1 MRALDFSPLYRATVG
16 FDRLFNAL
24 DAAQRSDESA
34 YAYPP
39 YNIEK
44 TGDDT
49 YRISM
54 AVAGFTEDE
63 LDVTVKEG
71 TLTISGKKE
80 KTEGDE
86 PKYLHRGVAF
96 RSFERRFD
104 LADHIQVSGA
114 ALENGLLHV
123 ELVREVP
130 EAAKPKSIKI
140 GTSAAP
146 QAKVIDSQAA

>member
-1 MRALDFSPLYRATVG
+1 MRAMDLSPLYRATVG

-24 DAAQRSDESA
+24 DAAQRVDESA
-34 YAYPP
+34 YSYPP

-44 TGDDT
+44 FDEDT

-63 LDVTVKEG
+63 LDVTVKENS
-71 TLTISGKKE
+71 LTVSGKKE
-80 KTEGDE
+80 KVEGDD
-86 PKYLHRGVAF
+86 KRYLHRGVAF

-104 LADHIQVSGA
+104 LADHIKVTGA
-114 ALENGLLHV
+114 SLENGLLHI

-130 EAAKPKSIKI
+130 EAAKPRSIEINSGKP
-140 GTSAAP
+140 SK
-146 QAKVIDSQAA
+146 AKVIDSKAA

>member
-1 MRALDFSPLYRATVG
+1 MRARDFAPLYRATVG

-24 DAAQRSDESA
+24 DAAQRVDESTFS
-34 YAYPP
+34 YPP

-49 YRISM
+49 YRITM
-54 AVAGFTEDE
+54 AVAGFTEGE

-71 TLTISGKKE
+71 TLTISGSKQKS
-80 KTEGDE
+80 EGDE
-86 PKYLHRGVAF
+86 SKFLHRGVAF

-104 LADHIQVSGA
+104 LADFIQVA
-114 ALENGLLHV
+114 AANLENGLLHV

-140 GTSAAP
+140 GGSAVSD
-146 QAKVIDSQAA
+146 AKVIDSQAA